1 MTDSTNIEQPA
12 TGAGRGTFATH
23 DPLAPPAPSG
33 PPELTGAQCLIKA
46 LEDVG
51 VTTIFGYPGGQ
62 AIDIYN
68 ALYDSKVLRH
78 VLVRH
83 EQGATHAADGF
94 ARATGKVGTVLVTSG
109 PGATNTVTGL
119 STAYMDSVPIVVIC
133 GQVPTHNLG
142 SDAFQESDITGI
154 TLPVVK
160 HSYLLHDA
168 ADIAKTIAEAYYIAS
183 TGRPGPVLVDI
194 PSNLAKAQNVPYVFP
209 REVKLASYKPTIKGN
224 NKQIRQ
230 AVTALSQ
237 ASRPV
242 LYLGGGVIASGA
254 TDEVTKLAET
264 LQIPAVV
271 SLLGKSCFP
280 ETHPLCLGPVGMHG
294 SYAANAA
301 LQQSDLIFCVGARF
315 ADRVTGKLD
324 SFAPDAKVVHIDI
337 DPAEI
342 SKNRNADVPIVGD
355 AKTVLTTL
363 NEWLDREHVRPRT
376 TTWLKQIDEW
386 RRTCPL
392 CYEKSRGVIKP
403 QAAIEMLDA
412 LTKDKDTIYVTEVGQ
427 HQMWAAQLLHSARPR
442 GFISSG
448 GAGTMGFGFPA
459 AMGAQLAYPKS
470 RVVCITGD
478 GSLQMCIQEMATI
491 REQDLPVKVLLLDN
505 GVLGMVHQWQDLF
518 YDQRYSQTV
527 FSSNPD
533 FVRLAEAYGWEALR
547 AERPSELE
555 GAMKTWL
562 ASKRPSLLQV
572 IVPASEN
579 VFPMVPAGGAISEPI
594 GVVHFDKNGKPQ
606 GSQKASAASAVEA
619 AASSANE
626 KTAAAKPA
634 AKSGGSGAAKSG
646 SKSGAK
652 SGGSK
657 SGGSK
662 SGGSKSG
669 KEA

>member
-1 MTDSTNIEQPA
+1 MTDSSTPA
-12 TGAGRGTFATH
+12 PAPTGKQAGGAPAPAAPPHVGPRASYPTH
-23 DPLAPPAPSG
+23 DPIPPAESNE
-33 PPELTGAQCLIKA
+33 PPKLTGAQCLIRA

-51 VTTIFGYPGGQ
+51 VRTIFGYPGGQ

-68 ALYDSKVLRH
+68 ALYDSDRLHH

-94 ARATGKVGTVLVTSG
+94 ARSTGKVGTVIVTSG

-119 STAYMDSVPIVVIC
+119 STAYMDSIPIVVIC

-194 PSNLAKAQNVPYVFP
+194 PSNLAKATDVPYVFP
-209 REVKLASYKPTIKGN
+209 REVKLASYKPTVKGN

-230 AVTALSQ
+230 AVNALAQ

-242 LYLGGGVIASGA
+242 LYLGGGVISSGA
-254 TDEVTKLAET
+254 TDEVVWLAEK
-264 LQIPAVV
+264 LQMPVVV

-280 ETHPLCLGPVGMHG
+280 EDHPLCLGPVGMHG
-294 SYAANAA
+294 SKAANAA
-301 LQQSDLIFCVGARF
+301 LQQSDLIFCIGARF

-324 SFAPDAKVVHIDI
+324 CFAPEAKVVHIDI

-363 NEWLDREHVRPRT
+363 NEWLDKEFATPRT
-376 TTWLKQIDEW
+376 SAWLRQINSW
-386 RRTCPL
+386 RTKHPL
-392 CYEKSRGVIKP
+392 AYERGRGVIKP
-403 QAAIEMLDA
+403 QTVIETLDK

-427 HQMWAAQLLHSARPR
+427 HQMWAAQLLHSTRPR
-442 GFISSG
+442 SFISSG

-459 AMGAQLAYPKS
+459 AMGAQIANPKS

-478 GSLQMCIQEMATI
+478 GSLQMCIQEMATV
-491 REQDLPVKVLLLDN
+491 REQSLPLKVLLLDN
-505 GVLGMVHQWQDLF
+505 SVLGMVHQWQDLF

-527 FSSNPD
+527 FTANPD
-533 FVRLAEAYGWEALR
+533 FVRLAEAYGWEASR
-547 AERPSELE
+547 AEKPSELE
-555 GAMKTWL
+555 RAMKGWL

-572 IVPASEN
+572 VVPASEN
-579 VFPMVPAGGAISEPI
+579 VMPMVPAGGAISEPI
-594 GVVHFDKNGKPQ
+594 GVATVGKDGKVTDLGLP
-606 GSQKASAASAVEA
+606 KRAADADA
-619 AASSANE
+619 G
-626 KTAAAKPA
+626 TAPK
-634 AKSGGSGAAKSG
+634 GGAD
-646 SKSGAK
+646 
-652 SGGSK
+652 
-657 SGGSK
+657 
-662 SGGSKSG
+662 G
-669 KEA
+669 KEQ